1 MWELDPKA
9 PRPDHSCTDSGSK
22 LQYITSVRWQRLY
35 PGGSGRKQ
43 RCVIHLY
50 SMYSQWTVTCSSH
63 TQQHTQISSP
73 QSNQEE
79 HEKKD
84 NRTCSS
90 RSDLKITSTLKTQ
103 EILALSLSLSLSHPH
118 PHTHTHTR
126 KDADIHAYICCMF
139 THLTYH
145 PPLSQA
151 LPEESTSYI
160 VKAFS
165 LSLIYSPLTSQQ
177 THTHTRTHT
186 LHASICQRC
195 HSRI

>member
-103 EILALSLSLSLSHPH
+103 EILALSLSLSHPH
-118 PHTHTHTR
+118 PHTHTHT
-126 KDADIHAYICCMF
+126 H
-139 THLTYH
+139 THVKMQTYMH
-145 PPLSQA
+145 TYVVCSPTWPTIPLSARHFLRNPPLI
-151 LPEESTSYI
+151 LL
-160 VKAFS
+160 KLS
-165 LSLIYSPLTSQQ
+165 LSLSFILP
-177 THTHTRTHT
+177 
-186 LHASICQRC
+186 
-195 HSRI
+195 